1 MIMWLLYKIFLF
13 PIKILYNIIFYPL
26 LITGVALCSPY
37 ILGFIGLSSTG
48 PIAGGLFASF
58 QGASILSGSWMA
70 VAQSIAMTIL
80 FLRTKK

>member
-1 MIMWLLYKIFLF
+1 MNFWF
-13 PIKILYNIIFYPL
+13 PIKMIYNFIFYPL
-26 LITGVALCSPY
+26 LITGVSLCSPY

-70 VAQSIAMTIL
+70 AAQSIAMTIL
-80 FLRTKK
+80 FLRTRK

>member
-1 MIMWLLYKIFLF
+1 MI
-13 PIKILYNIIFYPL
+13 YNFIFYPL
-26 LITGVALCSPY
+26 LITGVSLCFPY

-70 VAQSIAMTIL
+70 AAQSIAMTIL
-80 FLRTKK
+80 FLRT